1 MNIAEHYG
9 VNMNGYREDIQEKI
23 LTLLAH
29 AEKNSIA
36 LKKDSPIVCQK
47 GIKISYVCA
56 KCGTNKE
63 LRPFKFME
71 KTSAF
76 CFDCQSE
83 NLSKEAVLAAKKK
96 LKETGFKIKSVSK
109 NKYIKSQWSLVCPLG
124 HEFKKSGKRLAES
137 LRTNGKVHCPCCW
150 KSSGEEERV
159 RFMLETHFNEKFE
172 TVHPEWLVNP
182 ETNRCMELDMYCE
195 NLKIAVEYNGIHHY
209 EPIYGDEKLEG
220 VQFKDALKQKIC
232 QEKGIRFIQIQG
244 MKNASSIR
252 QHVGNWRVQFENEG
266 IIFNE
271 EVINKTVD
279 VEINSTKSEGVVNE
293 ISEKIEKCNLS
304 WVSGSYMNKN
314 SSLTLK
320 HKDCGHEFKK
330 EVREVRRWDDK
341 TVLEC
346 RRCVVKSR
354 QEAAA
359 TMMAI
364 TMGGK
369 FKSFVIGENGCVRGF
384 TYKKA
389 GEIVKVSE
397 TKFSE
402 FKKSHGIEV
411 AKPND

>member
-9 VNMNGYREDIQEKI
+9 VNMNEYRADIQEKI

-29 AEKNSIA
+29 AEKNSIT
-36 LKKDSPIVCQK
+36 LKKDAPIIYQQ

-56 KCGTNKE
+56 HCGKDKE

-71 KTSAF
+71 KTSTF

-83 NLSKEAVLAAKKK
+83 NTAKEAELSAKKK
-96 LKETGFKIKSVSK
+96 LKEAGFKIKSVSK
-109 NKYIKSQWSLVCPLG
+109 QKFEKSQWSLVCPLG
-124 HEFKKSGKRLAES
+124 HSFKKTGKSLAS
-137 LRTNGKVHCPCCW
+137 NLRANGVANCPCCW

-159 RFMLETHFNEKFE
+159 RFMLETHFNEPFKN
-172 TVHPEWLVNP
+172 VHPEWLMNP

-195 NLKIAVEYNGIHHY
+195 KLKIAVEYNGIHHY

-232 QEKGIRFIQIQG
+232 EEMGIRFIQIQG
-244 MKNASSIR
+244 MKKSSSIKN
-252 QHVGNWRVQFENEG
+252 HVENWKEQFEREG
-266 IIFNE
+266 IFFSE
-271 EVINKTVD
+271 D
-279 VEINSTKSEGVVNE
+279 VVNQTIEIEINSAKSEGVVKE
-293 ISEKIEKCNLS
+293 LSEKIEKCNLS
-304 WVSGSYMNKN
+304 WVAGSYMNKH

-320 HKDCGHEFKK
+320 YNDCNHEIKK
-330 EVREVRRWDDK
+330 EVREVRRWDDE
-341 TVLEC
+341 TVVEC
-346 RRCVVKSR
+346 RRCLVKSR

-369 FKSFVIGENGCVRGF
+369 FESFVTNKGTIKGF

-389 GEIVKVSE
+389 GVSVKVSE
-397 TKFSE
+397 EKFVE
-402 FKKSHGIEV
+402 FKKSHGIDVTKSGE
-411 AKPND
+411 